1 MLQLLF
7 NKKMFNKIYN
17 LTLNA
22 VREGPFNVVFFYN
35 NLLNNNRG
43 NNVKLFHTS
52 LNFTVYS
59 STP

>member
-1 MLQLLF
+1 
-7 NKKMFNKIYN
+7 MFNKIYD

-59 STP
+59 GTP